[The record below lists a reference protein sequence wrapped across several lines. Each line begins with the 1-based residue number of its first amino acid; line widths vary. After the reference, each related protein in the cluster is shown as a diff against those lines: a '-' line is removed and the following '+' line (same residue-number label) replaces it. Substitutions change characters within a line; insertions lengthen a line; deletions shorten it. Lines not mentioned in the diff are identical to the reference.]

1 MTNHKSLMKGVKWM
15 VLSAVLFILLSPGVL
30 LTVTYDK
37 LTPLVTVG
45 SPSNATVI
53 HAIVFAIVLF
63 IVGKGLKAS
72 GLMGRYHET
81 GTSSSSAT
89 SSVSSSARRS

>member
-1 MTNHKSLMKGVKWM
+1 M

-30 LTVTYDK
+30 LTVTSDK
-37 LTPLVTVG
+37 LAPLVTVG

-72 GLMGRYHET
+72 GLMINR
-81 GTSSSSAT
+81 SAHAHNHADDAWC
-89 SSVSSSARRS
+89 VHR